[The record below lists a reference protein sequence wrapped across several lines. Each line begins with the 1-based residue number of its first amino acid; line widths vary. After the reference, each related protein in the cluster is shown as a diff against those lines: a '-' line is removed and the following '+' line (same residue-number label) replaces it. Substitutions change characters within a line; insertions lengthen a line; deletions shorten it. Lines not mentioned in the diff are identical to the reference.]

1 LKEMSATKQK
11 VFDAAVSLFN
21 NNGFSGTSVREIAK
35 KAGVNVSLISYYFG
49 GKKGL
54 LEQLMISFLE
64 GYLEVIDQI
73 FKNRDE
79 MPAKDCLLEIVSS
92 VLQYQAERYHL
103 ARLVHRE
110 ITVDTF
116 LIREVMT
123 TYLAKEK
130 FFIQTLLE
138 EGIQNSEF
146 NKLPISITTMQIKG
160 MLTMPFLQPQYLTEV
175 LNLNPQEKYFVE
187 HYYKAIE
194 RWIEG
199 DHFSRAK

>member
-79 MPAKDCLLEIVSS
+79 MSAKDCLLEIVSS